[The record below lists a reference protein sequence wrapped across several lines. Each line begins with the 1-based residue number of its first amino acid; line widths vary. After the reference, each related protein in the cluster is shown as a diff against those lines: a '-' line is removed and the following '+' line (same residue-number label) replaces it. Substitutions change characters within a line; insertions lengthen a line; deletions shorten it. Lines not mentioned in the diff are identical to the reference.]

1 MELAHTHAQSLQS
14 CSTLCEPM
22 DHSLPG
28 SSVHGILLARILS
41 GLPCPPPGE
50 LPYAGIEPVS
60 FNNQGNLI
68 GPTEELLILKL

>member
-60 FNNQGNLI
+60 FMSPTLADGFFTNN
-68 GPTEELLILKL
+68 TT